1 MEERKHT
8 SGSVEV
14 ACRVRKR
21 RGTAEKTA
29 AEKRK
34 LQASGTVGTAV
45 QETVAKASETAAAKP
60 VVQKKTVQNSVTV
73 PLEENSAVE
82 ASATCDGKTRVAAY
96 CRVSTMT
103 DEQEGSIETQK
114 QAYEKIIHEN
124 PDYELAGIY
133 ADRGIS
139 GGSTKKR
146 VQFQKMMQD
155 CRDGKVDLV
164 LTKSISRFARNLA
177 DTLECI
183 RELKEL
189 GIPVHF
195 DREGIDTMDPSS
207 DMLLGMLAAVA
218 QEEINN
224 LSQNVKWAYEKSNA
238 KGNPRSTA
246 SYGYRKYMDGETCVW
261 KICEPEA
268 RRIRLAFEMAERGE
282 VIWKIVRA
290 LQEMEDRE
298 GTGIIWERSRLRD
311 YLRDEV
317 YIGNR
322 VTGKYVIADC
332 LQKKL
337 VKNRGD
343 HPMYYLEGHHEALVK
358 KEQFERVQENLKN
371 GVNTSPRDEDIP
383 DRYRSEAWKF
393 RHGKKEQNNNT
404 AIFQGLRGC
413 CSNKGKGALKN
424 GEKCVYGRCR
434 CHNCGK
440 GS

>member
-1 MEERKHT
+1 MEERNHT
-8 SGSVEV
+8 PGSVEV
-14 ACRVRKR
+14 TCRMRKR
-21 RGTAEKTA
+21 RGTTEKTTT
-29 AEKRK
+29 EKRK
-34 LQASGTVGTAV
+34 PQANKTVGTAA
-45 QETVAKASETAAAKP
+45 QETAVKASETAAAKP
-60 VVQKKTVQNSVTV
+60 VVQRKTVQNSVTV
-73 PLEENSAVE
+73 PLEENTAAEISA
-82 ASATCDGKTRVAAY
+82 AGDGKTRVAAY

-114 QAYEKIIHEN
+114 QAYEKIIREN

-238 KGNPRSTA
+238 KGNPKSTA

-268 RRIRLAFEMAERGE
+268 KRIRLAFDMAERGE
-282 VIWKIVRA
+282 AIWKIVKA
-290 LQEMEDRE
+290 LQELEEQER
-298 GTGIIWERSRLRD
+298 TGIIWERSRLRD
-311 YLRDEV
+311 YLRNDV

-322 VTGKYVIADC
+322 VTGRYVVADC

-343 HPMYYLEGHHEALVK
+343 HPMYYLEGHHEALVSV
-358 KEQFERVQENLKN
+358 EQFERVQENLRN
-371 GVNTSPRDEDIP
+371 GANEPSKDEDIP
-383 DRYRSEAWKF
+383 ERYRSESWKAK
-393 RHGKKEQNNNT
+393 HGWKVKNNNT

-413 CSNKGKGALKN
+413 CSNKGKGALKD
-424 GEKCVYGRCR
+424 GEKCVYGRSR
-434 CHNCGK
+434 CYNCGK
-440 GS
+440 KN

>member
-1 MEERKHT
+1 MEEKNHT
-8 SGSVEV
+8 LGSVEV
-14 ACRVRKR
+14 TCRVRKR
-21 RGTAEKTA
+21 RGTAEKAA
-29 AEKRK
+29 AEKRR
-34 LQASGTVGTAV
+34 LQASGSVGTAG
-45 QETVAKASETAAAKP
+45 QETAAKASETAAAKP
-60 VVQKKTVQNSVTV
+60 VVQRKTVQNIVTV
-73 PLEENSAVE
+73 PLEENTAAE
-82 ASATCDGKTRVAAY
+82 ASAACDGKTRVAAY

-114 QAYEKIIHEN
+114 QAYEKMIREN

-224 LSQNVKWAYEKSNA
+224 LSQNVKWANDKSCS
-238 KGNPRSTA
+238 KGNPKSAA
-246 SYGYRKYMDGETCVW
+246 SYGYRKYMDGDTCVW
-261 KICEPEA
+261 EICEPEA
-268 RRIRLAFEMAERGE
+268 KRIRLAFDMAERGE
-282 VIWKIVRA
+282 VIWKIVKA
-290 LQEMEDRE
+290 LQELEDAE
-298 GTGIIWERSRLRD
+298 GTGMVWERGRLKG
-311 YLRDEV
+311 YLRNEV
-317 YIGNR
+317 YLGNI
-322 VTGKYVIADC
+322 VTGKYVTVDC
-332 LQKKL
+332 LHKKL
-337 VKNRGD
+337 VKNKGD
-343 HPMYYLEGHHEALVK
+343 HPMYHLEGHHEAIVS
-358 KEQFERVQENLKN
+358 KEQFDRVQENLKN
-371 GVNTSPRDEDIP
+371 GVNNPSRDEEIP
-383 DRYRSEAWKF
+383 DRYRSEAWKMK
-393 RHGKKEQNNNT
+393 HGWKGINRNT
-404 AIFQGLRGC
+404 EIFQRLWGC
-413 CSNKGKGALKN
+413 CSNKGKGALKD

-434 CHNCGK
+434 CYNCGK
-440 GS
+440 QS